1 MSAWGGGEE
10 KGQDEDTNT
19 TQRKQRTKPRTRRII
34 NRRSFYLYV
43 AKGWDRIQA
52 VQEQQHAERTALWR
66 AAMSRLR
73 GKGRF

>member
-19 TQRKQRTKPRTRRII
+19 AQRKQRTKPRTRRII

-43 AKGWDRIQA
+43 VKGWGRIQA
-52 VQEQQHAERTALWR
+52 VQEQHGERTALER
-66 AAMSRLR
+66 AAMSRL
-73 GKGRF
+73 